1 MFEFLKKHVKK
12 WRVEKENT
20 EGSLIESNLQNIE
33 EVVTLDPADYDMND
47 VSQREKFV
55 ESCLEQMAEAS
66 MEMESLNG
74 EYQLVNAYLQDMEE
88 VEAVKGEE
96 REQLLE
102 HANGILLLSMDE
114 KQYQGKKS
122 RMKDSDYRKM
132 ERMEEKVEEG
142 LTKIKQAEAYQEAIR
157 QDLQKLE
164 GEKQA
169 CIYRKQ
175 EAGISLANLRGMAI
189 ISICAVFACIFL
201 LLILQFGL
209 KMDTK
214 IGFVL
219 TMAAAATALAIIY
232 FRVSE
237 NQEEMQR
244 ASHSLNRVIILQNK
258 VKIRYVNNTNLI
270 EYLYTKYETKS
281 GRELEKMFQA
291 YELEREEREKIEL
304 IESDLEYHQDQLV
317 KILKRHKLFDSIVWI
332 HQPEAILDQKEMV
345 EVRHNLIV
353 RRQNLRKQ
361 MEYNKKLGENAGIE
375 IKELVSKY
383 PTYAEEIL
391 GKVSLYEDKLK
402 K

>member
-12 WRVEKENT
+12 WRTVKDNSEE
-20 EGSLIESNLQNIE
+20 SLTESNLQNME
-33 EVVTLDPADYDMND
+33 ETVTLDPDDYDMND
-47 VSQREKFV
+47 VSQREKFI

-66 MEMESLNG
+66 IEMESLNG

-132 ERMEEKVEEG
+132 ERMGEKIEEG

-175 EAGISLANLRGMAI
+175 EAGISLVNLRGMAI
-189 ISICAVFACIFL
+189 ICICAVFACIFL

-214 IGFVL
+214 IGYVL
-219 TMAAAATALAIIY
+219 TMAAAAVALAIIY
-232 FRVSE
+232 FKVSE

-270 EYLYTKYETKS
+270 EYLYAKYETKS

-304 IESDLEYHQDQLV
+304 IESDLEYHQEQLV

-375 IKELVSKY
+375 IKELVTKY

-391 GKVSLYEDKLK
+391 GKVSLYEEKLK